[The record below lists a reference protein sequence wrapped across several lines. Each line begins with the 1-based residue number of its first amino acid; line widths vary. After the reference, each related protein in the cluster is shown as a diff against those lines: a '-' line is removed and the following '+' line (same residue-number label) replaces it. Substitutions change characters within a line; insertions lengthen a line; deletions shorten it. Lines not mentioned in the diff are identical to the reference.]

1 MQKLFES
8 IAGLFGR
15 TKVRQDSPTGPTQHE
30 TSAPSSQLQTTP
42 KDANDQELVSTDP
55 RRTSEAINCIF
66 PADIGI
72 SDEYQKLILERATKG
87 GGGVLRE
94 GYPEDA
100 RPDLSAIVD
109 RNVLSRELLWASRRD
124 ENKAIRVKI
133 EDEAARLL
141 EINMRMCDAVHI
153 HFPSDHLRILYSKRK
168 DWENAARVMDT
179 ERELLDS
186 ALQLPRDQDYQD
198 ERRQAAWDEWEKN
211 RERRQAEWEKN
222 RERIRK
228 QGY

>member
-1 MQKLFES
+1 M
-8 IAGLFGR
+8 
-15 TKVRQDSPTGPTQHE
+15 
-30 TSAPSSQLQTTP
+30 
-42 KDANDQELVSTDP
+42 
-55 RRTSEAINCIF
+55 
-66 PADIGI
+66 
-72 SDEYQKLILERATKG
+72 
-87 GGGVLRE
+87 RE

-141 EINMRMCDAVHI
+141 EINMRMCDAVTI

-179 ERELLDS
+179 ERQLMDSELQR
-186 ALQLPRDQDYQD
+186 AHTQDYSD
-198 ERRQAAWDEWEKN
+198 ERRQAD
-211 RERRQAEWEKN
+211 WEKN

>member
-1 MQKLFES
+1 MGIQKLFES
-8 IAGLFGR
+8 IAGLFGG
-15 TKVRQDSPTGPTQHE
+15 TKVREDNPIGPTQYE
-30 TSAPSSQLQTTP
+30 TSALSSQLQTSN
-42 KDANDQELVSTDP
+42 KDANGQEPVSTDP
-55 RRTSEAINCIF
+55 QRTSEASNVIF
-66 PADIGI
+66 PVDLGI
-72 SDEYQKLILERATKG
+72 SEEYQKLILERAAKG

-94 GYPEDA
+94 GYPEDS

-141 EINMRMCDAVHI
+141 EINMRMCDAVTI

-179 ERELLDS
+179 ERQLMDSELQR
-186 ALQLPRDQDYQD
+186 AHTQDYSD
-198 ERRQAAWDEWEKN
+198 ERRQTD
-211 RERRQAEWEKN
+211 WEKN
-222 RERIRK
+222 RERIRR

>member
-1 MQKLFES
+1 MSIQKLFES
-8 IAGLFGR
+8 IAGLFGGK
-15 TKVRQDSPTGPTQHE
+15 KVREDSPTEPTQYE
-30 TSAPSSQLQTTP
+30 TSAPSPQVQTAN
-42 KDANDQELVSTDP
+42 KDANGPERVITDP
-55 RRTSEAINCIF
+55 QRTSEASNVIF
-66 PADIGI
+66 PVDIGI
-72 SDEYQKLILERATKG
+72 SEEYQKLILERATKSG
-87 GGGVLRE
+87 GGSLRE
-94 GYPEDA
+94 GYPEDT

-141 EINMRMCDAVHI
+141 EINMRVCDAVTI

-179 ERELLDS
+179 E
-186 ALQLPRDQDYQD
+186 LQLAHTQDYWDD
-198 ERRQAAWDEWEKN
+198 ERQAVWEKN
-211 RERRQAEWEKN
+211 RA
-222 RERIRK
+222 RIRK

>member
-1 MQKLFES
+1 M
-8 IAGLFGR
+8 
-15 TKVRQDSPTGPTQHE
+15 
-30 TSAPSSQLQTTP
+30 QTTN
-42 KDANDQELVSTDP
+42 KDANGQERVSTDP
-55 RRTSEAINCIF
+55 QRTSEASNVIF
-66 PADIGI
+66 PAGLGI
-72 SDEYQKLILERATKG
+72 SEEYQKLIIKRAAKG

-94 GYPEDA
+94 GYPEGA

-141 EINMRMCDAVHI
+141 EINMRMCDAVTI

-179 ERELLDS
+179 EQQLMDSEL
-186 ALQLPRDQDYQD
+186 QRTHTQDYS
-198 ERRQAAWDEWEKN
+198 N
-211 RERRQAEWEKN
+211 ERRQAEWEKN